1 MAEDRDLV
9 EVRCARLA
17 DLYEN
22 IWEWG
27 RTKYDD
33 AVVKRT
39 VDAVDPTR
47 GQR

>member
-33 AVVKRT
+33 AVVERT